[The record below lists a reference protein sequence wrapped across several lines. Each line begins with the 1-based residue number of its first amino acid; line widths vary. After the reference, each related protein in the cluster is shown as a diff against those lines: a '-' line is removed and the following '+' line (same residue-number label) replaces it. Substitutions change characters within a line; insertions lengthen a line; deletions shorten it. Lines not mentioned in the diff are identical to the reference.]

1 MLLDADADGF
11 TIAPDIKGG
20 PIPHEELLENIRQ
33 VAKIDVPLFKKQ
45 KPSHGSAI
53 FVAGGPTLR
62 DHLPE
67 LRERSKAGAFIIT
80 SNNTHD
86 FLVDSG
92 IIPTACLLID
102 PKEIVSKYVRK
113 PQKETH
119 YYVGAVCSPKLF
131 EALKDY
137 KVTKVLCAYG
147 MDDERDINLQL
158 ELYKNPP
165 GRDFLVGGTMT
176 PLRAMPFAVM
186 LGCEKL
192 EFYGF
197 DSCYSSNEPPLVY
210 EDEPG
215 YQDALKLN
223 GGMYYRDEDTGRIYT
238 IAEPKD
244 GGFFYAYKKH
254 RGENVTIAQTS
265 DGRRFLTSPG
275 FAHQSKQIIKW
286 VDRLEDKLEIVI
298 HGDSL
303 SSHLLKLHREH
314 LARKTREIGDR
325 RWTDEYAAM
334 QRQMHEAGNYG
345 LWGDLDIE
353 FVGRAIVPVYQN
365 IRRPVTVLDY
375 GAGSGVLGDELEKL
389 FKLVSVTRYDPFA
402 PRWRDGA
409 EPGIHDIVNCSDV
422 MEHVEPQ
429 CIENTLKYI
438 ADRTRYVATFC
449 IGIEEADKL
458 LPNGDNAH
466 ISLRSPQW
474 WARKLQKYFVVV
486 EAIGN
491 DIECKFTC
499 QKENAKELMEAEA
512 QQNYTPK
519 VAFVPKAA

>member
-1 MLLDADADGF
+1 MLRDTDDHGF

-33 VAKIDVPLFKKQ
+33 VAKLDLPLFKKQ
-45 KPSHGSAI
+45 KSHGGTAI
-53 FVAGGPTLR
+53 FIAGGPTLR
-62 DHLPE
+62 DYLDE
-67 LRERSKAGAFIIT
+67 IRARSKAGEFIIT

-86 FLVDSG
+86 YLVDNG
-92 IIPTACLLID
+92 IVPSACLLID

-119 YYVGAVCSPKLF
+119 YYLGCVCSPKLF

-137 KVTKVLCAYG
+137 KVTRVLTAYG
-147 MDDERDINLQL
+147 MEDEQDINLQL
-158 ELYKNPP
+158 ELYRHPS

-176 PLRAMPFAVM
+176 PLRAMPFAAL
-186 LGCEKL
+186 LGCARL

-197 DSCYSSNEPPLVY
+197 DSCYSSKEPPLVY
-210 EDEPG
+210 EDEAG
-215 YQDALKLN
+215 YQAALKLN
-223 GGMYYRDEDTGRIYT
+223 AGMYYRDEDSGRIYT

-275 FAHQSKQIIKW
+275 FAHQAKQILKW
-286 VDRLEDKLEIVI
+286 VERMEDRLDVVI

-303 SSHLLKLHREH
+303 SSHMLKLNKEYQ
-314 LARKTREIGDR
+314 ATQAAEIGDA
-325 RWTDEYAAM
+325 RWTEGYAVL

-345 LWGDLDIE
+345 QWGDFNVE
-353 FVGRAIVPVYQN
+353 FVGRAIVPVYHN
-365 IRRPVTVLDY
+365 VRRPVSVLDY
-375 GAGSGVLGDELEKL
+375 GAGSGALADELEKL
-389 FKLVSVTRYDPFA
+389 FRQISVTRYDPFA

-409 EPGIHDIVNCSDV
+409 EPGVHDVVNCSDV

-429 CIENTLKYI
+429 CVENTLKYI
-438 ADRTRYVATFC
+438 AARTRFIATFS
-449 IGIEEADKL
+449 IGIEDAEKT

-466 ISLRSPQW
+466 ITLRSPQW
-474 WARKLQKYFVVV
+474 WARKLQKHFVVV
-486 EAIGN
+486 EAVGN
-491 DIECKFTC
+491 DTEVKFTC
-499 QKENAKELMEAEA
+499 QKENAKELMDAEA
-512 QQNYTPK
+512 A
-519 VAFVPKAA
+519 AFLQERIAA